1 MHQKLKLPVIAI
13 LIIILLVILATAL
26 GRGAQPQDDVTNPT
40 LEGVAYL
47 RTLEEKDPTT
57 VENTLK
63 ELRRRELLE
72 QREARLAELES
83 GDISIWSLFED
94 YMLMGDS
101 RVMGF
106 SFYEYLDQ
114 SRVLAEK
121 GDTIWTL
128 QEHIPEIVAVNP
140 SYLFISYG
148 VNDVG
153 SGMWA
158 SPEDYVQDFSDIIS
172 EIRQEL
178 PDVKIFINSILL
190 AYAPAFNTSAA
201 WYDIPEYNTALD
213 AMCSDMG
220 CFYVDNTSICEEYA
234 GLYESDGI
242 HVGSSFYS
250 HWATNMIMAIYDSE
264 TDQSELE

>member
-1 MHQKLKLPVIAI
+1 MRRINKSLIIAI
-13 LIIILLVILATAL
+13 LLLVMLVLLAVAL
-26 GRGAQPQDDVTNPT
+26 GKGARPSEPVVSSTP
-40 LEGVAYL
+40 EGIAYL
-47 RTLEEKDPTT
+47 QSLEEKDPTA
-57 VENTLK
+57 VEDTLK
-63 ELRRRELLE
+63 ELHRQKLLE
-72 QREARLAELES
+72 QREAKLAELES
-83 GDISIWSLFED
+83 GEISIWSLFED

-106 SFYEYLDQ
+106 GFYEYLDQ
-114 SRVLAEK
+114 SRVVAEK

-128 QEHIPEIVAVNP
+128 QEHIPEIAAMNP

-153 SGMWA
+153 SGMWS

-172 EIRQEL
+172 KIRQEL

-201 WYDIPEYNTALD
+201 WYDIPEYNAALET
-213 AMCSDMG
+213 MCHDLG
-220 CFYVDNTSICEEYA
+220 CFYVDNTPLCEEYA

-250 HWATNMIMAIYDSE
+250 HWAANMIMAVYDSE
-264 TDQSELE
+264 TDQSELD